1 MHRFS
6 RLFAWG
12 LLLGVLPC
20 FGVQAVT
27 PDGCKASYA
36 IKPLDESVVTL
47 LGDAVVPSKQTV
59 FVDQRLQ
66 QLQAFD
72 FPSKVTAWADRP
84 APAEMTSR
92 RAALIAS
99 SAGGKGAPAGSLQ
112 PYLQRPIPA
121 KDFAD
126 LEKWFA
132 KEAPKKVQGLCV
144 DPAKASYVLAV
155 GVIAE
160 GNQAGPDNSMAR
172 TQYDQSITRQA
183 DRSVGPNAATVTP
196 GGGDR
201 PSDELS
207 ALASGGPSLPGVHT
221 CVYLYRARQAVPDYY
236 YCSADI
242 MPKSTVT
249 TMLKFIAKTGVK

>member
-1 MHRFS
+1 MRRLS

-12 LLLGVLPC
+12 LLVSVLPW
-20 FGVQAVT
+20 FGVQAAT
-27 PDGCKASYA
+27 PDGCNASYTLN
-36 IKPLDESVVTL
+36 PLDESVVTL
-47 LGDAVVPSKQTV
+47 LGDAVVPSKQSI
-59 FVDQRLQ
+59 FVDPRLQ
-66 QLQAFD
+66 QLQALD

-84 APAEMTSR
+84 APPDMTSR
-92 RAALIAS
+92 RAALLAS
-99 SAGGKGAPAGSLQ
+99 SAGGKGAPAGTLQ

-144 DPAKASYVLAV
+144 DPANAGYVLAV
-155 GVIAE
+155 GVITE
-160 GNQAGPDNSMAR
+160 GSQAGPDNSMAR
-172 TQYDQSITRQA
+172 SQYDQSITRQA

-207 ALASGGPSLPGVHT
+207 ALASGGPSLPGTHT
-221 CVYLYRARQAVPDYY
+221 CVYLFVRGRGHRT
-236 YCSADI
+236 I
-242 MPKSTVT
+242 T
-249 TMLKFIAKTGVK
+249 IAMVATICRSRRSPPC